1 MNGGGDLSADR
12 QPAAAESRRDCKSLA
27 PNMLMR
33 NAGFIRFMVG
43 RAE

>member
-12 QPAAAESRRDCKSLA
+12 QPAAAESRRDCKNLGA
-27 PNMLMR
+27 KHLMR

>member
-1 MNGGGDLSADR
+1 MNGGGDLSAAKPLPPN
-12 QPAAAESRRDCKSLA
+12 PAGTARAWA